1 MIRLALGLFACSAL
15 LPAQQ
20 LVVKSATAHK
30 IELSWTGGSGPSWI
44 VERLGARNSFEKLA
58 DTTTPSF
65 TDENID
71 PFGTYQ
77 LRVRAGENGAPSNV
91 VTVGPPPAGVLKGAA
106 APSGT
111 EGTRYGL
118 NSALAFDENGDP
130 ALAWLWFDPNG
141 DGDSSDTALYFVHW
155 DRAKYQWRPPIKV
168 ATVGNVASQN
178 VEPVSLAFDG
188 ATGSAALAYPV
199 ESREGLTLAVSRD
212 AGATWQPTAISAGL
226 EGSVSA
232 TAMLLA
238 KGRLYLAANSENAG
252 IRYVE
257 AEFGSDASAWKS
269 QAAPLLAGSKY
280 LSNTNVSLVLDGAGK
295 PVLAYVL
302 QPEDGAN
309 YRYTVWRPGQA
320 NAVQAADSNNQ
331 TPDAPNV
338 SLAFGGNR
346 FGLLFAAPRDP
357 KNSDVGIWFTS
368 SPDGSMWSAP
378 VSLPVDGPR
387 SANSPLGLALDSRAR
402 LAAVFGSNGGTDTLK
417 CNFPALSRSADGA
430 RWTTCGLGRALNDD
444 FAAQPNTVHAAFAGN
459 DKLYVVWHQAGDSK
473 SGKGLLLWHER

>member
-1 MIRLALGLFACSAL
+1 MIRLILGLFAYSAL

-30 IELSWTGGSGPSWI
+30 IELSWTGSGPSWI
-44 VERLGARNSFEKLA
+44 VERLGQKNTFEKLA
-58 DTTTPSF
+58 DTTTTAF
-65 TDENID
+65 TADKID
-71 PFGTYQ
+71 PFATYQ
-77 LRVRAGENGAPSNV
+77 LRVRAGQDGTPSNV
-91 VTVGPPPAGVLKGAA
+91 VTVGPPPAGILKGAA
-106 APSGT
+106 APSGA

-155 DRAKYQWRPPIKV
+155 DRAKYQWRPPVKV
-168 ATVGNVASQN
+168 ATVGNVPSQN

-188 ATGSAALAYPV
+188 ATGNAALAYPV
-199 ESREGLTLAVSRD
+199 ESHEGLTVAVSRD
-212 AGATWQPTAISAGL
+212 AGATWQPRAIRAGF
-226 EGSVSA
+226 EGSISA
-232 TAMLLA
+232 TALLLA

-257 AEFGSDASAWKS
+257 VEFGSDASAWKS
-269 QAAPLLAGSKY
+269 EAAPLLPGAKY
-280 LSNTNVSLVLDGAGK
+280 ASNTNVSLAFDGGGK
-295 PVLAYVL
+295 PMLAYVL
-302 QPEDGAN
+302 QPEDGNNFHYA
-309 YRYTVWRPGQA
+309 VWRPGQP

-346 FGLLFAAPRDP
+346 LGLLFAAPRNP
-357 KNSDVGIWFTS
+357 NNSDVGIWFTAS
-368 SPDGSMWSAP
+368 ADGSTWSAP

-387 SANSPLGLALDSRAR
+387 SANSPLALAMNSHGA
-402 LAAVFGSNGGTDTLK
+402 LAAIFGSNSGTDSLK
-417 CNFPALSRSADGA
+417 CNFPALSRSTDGA
-430 RWTTCGLGRALNDD
+430 RWTTCCLGRGLNDD
-444 FAAQPNTVHAAFAGN
+444 FAAQPNTVRVAFAGN
-459 DKLYVVWHQAGDSK
+459 DKLYVVWHQANDSK